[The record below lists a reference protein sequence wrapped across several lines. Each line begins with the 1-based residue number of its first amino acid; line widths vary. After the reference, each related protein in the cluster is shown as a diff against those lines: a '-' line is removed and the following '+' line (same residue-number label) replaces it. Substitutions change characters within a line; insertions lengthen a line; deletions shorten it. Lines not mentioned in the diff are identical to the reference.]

1 MGIVNVV
8 LSQVVYH
15 IEFPADDD
23 GKVEC
28 VMGEVEVS
36 YHMIKASRQ
45 LIQEQYLNQYS
56 RGRIKSGLLKYET
69 KI

>member
-15 IEFPADDD
+15 IEFPADD
-23 GKVEC
+23 GEVEC

-45 LIQEQYLNQYS
+45 LIQEQYLIQYRHKEAGLNQVC
-56 RGRIKSGLLKYET
+56 
-69 KI
+69 